1 MSGGRR
7 NVPTLPVPLLRDAV
21 ARETARLSLRQAAAQ
36 ISLSPN
42 GLRNFLNGSAPRS
55 ATRAKLERWLSSQ
68 QRVTRP
74 PNIGQLV
81 RLLDELSGDLSPQ
94 QTMRLGREIAGLLA
108 AVTLLLP
115 ASAIAAAPGDADV
128 AALQV
133 GLTALGL
140 YHGDIDGLV
149 GNETLTALRGLPG
162 ATTPLAPAT
171 RAALGDFGAHPL
183 GSRPLVPR
191 TGMSASLK
199 AGAASSTALCSSS
212 LSKPP

>member
-1 MSGGRR
+1 M
-7 NVPTLPVPLLRDAV
+7 RDAV

-55 ATRAKLERWLSSQ
+55 ATRAKLERWLSNQ

-108 AVTLLLP
+108 AAYETRRLSPPRWVQQFLQQYRARRGKT
-115 ASAIAAAPGDADV
+115 ASEV
-128 AALQV
+128 A
-133 GLTALGL
+133 
-140 YHGDIDGLV
+140 
-149 GNETLTALRGLPG
+149 
-162 ATTPLAPAT
+162 
-171 RAALGDFGAHPL
+171 
-183 GSRPLVPR
+183 
-191 TGMSASLK
+191 
-199 AGAASSTALCSSS
+199 
-212 LSKPP
+212 

>member
-21 ARETARLSLRQAAAQ
+21 AREAARLSLRQAAAQ

-108 AVTLLLP
+108 AAYETRRLSPPRWVQQFLQQYRARRGKT
-115 ASAIAAAPGDADV
+115 ASEV
-128 AALQV
+128 A
-133 GLTALGL
+133 
-140 YHGDIDGLV
+140 
-149 GNETLTALRGLPG
+149 
-162 ATTPLAPAT
+162 
-171 RAALGDFGAHPL
+171 
-183 GSRPLVPR
+183 
-191 TGMSASLK
+191 
-199 AGAASSTALCSSS
+199 
-212 LSKPP
+212 

>member
-81 RLLDELSGDLSPQ
+81 RLLDELSGDLSPL

-108 AVTLLLP
+108 AAYETRRLSPPRWVQQFLQQYRARRGKT
-115 ASAIAAAPGDADV
+115 ASEV
-128 AALQV
+128 A
-133 GLTALGL
+133 
-140 YHGDIDGLV
+140 
-149 GNETLTALRGLPG
+149 
-162 ATTPLAPAT
+162 
-171 RAALGDFGAHPL
+171 
-183 GSRPLVPR
+183 
-191 TGMSASLK
+191 
-199 AGAASSTALCSSS
+199 
-212 LSKPP
+212 

>member
-36 ISLSPN
+36 VSLSPN

-108 AVTLLLP
+108 AAYETRRLSPPRWVQQFLQQYRARRGKTT
-115 ASAIAAAPGDADV
+115 SEV
-128 AALQV
+128 A
-133 GLTALGL
+133 
-140 YHGDIDGLV
+140 
-149 GNETLTALRGLPG
+149 
-162 ATTPLAPAT
+162 
-171 RAALGDFGAHPL
+171 
-183 GSRPLVPR
+183 
-191 TGMSASLK
+191 
-199 AGAASSTALCSSS
+199 
-212 LSKPP
+212 